1 MEEKTME
8 EKIMK
13 AYVKILKESKTP
25 EEEARKMLRYAFKHN
40 PETIGM
46 RMCDI
51 IPYGIISNVLY
62 PPKKKK

>member
-1 MEEKTME
+1 ME

-13 AYVKILKESKTP
+13 VYDKILKESKTP
-25 EEEARKMLRYAFKHN
+25 EEEARKMLRYAFKYN
-40 PETIGM
+40 PEAIGT

-51 IPYGIISNVLY
+51 LPYGMISNVLY